1 MLTYSFENRGK
12 DSLYEYLYKQI
23 KNDING
29 HKLST
34 GEKLPSKRAL
44 AKHLN
49 ISTITVE
56 NAYSQLVAEGYI
68 YSIPKSGFYVSDISM
83 ANNSVWTI
91 LDKES
96 VEKTDT
102 IKVEE
107 KTPDYF
113 MDFVNNSIVSENFPF
128 STWNKLL
135 RETMSED
142 RNDLMVKAP
151 SIGIYELRLAIK
163 NYLYQF
169 RGMVVEPEQ
178 IVVGAGTEYLYGLII
193 QLLGFDKI
201 YGVEEPGYQKISRI
215 YGANK
220 VTCVHIPLDENGI
233 DMVELKKSH
242 AHVVHISPSHHFPTG
257 VVTPISRRHE
267 LLSWAA
273 QSKDRFIIE
282 DDYDSEFRLLGKPIP
297 ALHSIDGS
305 EKVIYI
311 NTFSKSLTSTI
322 RISYMVLP
330 KTLMERYNKELSF
343 YACTVSNF
351 EQYTLA
357 EFIQQGYLEK
367 HINRM
372 RNHYR
377 SIRDTILANIKSK
390 MENKKSI
397 IMEEDAGLHFLL
409 KMETELS
416 DMELIHRAA
425 KNGIHVSCLSQYYYD
440 QTKAIDHTLIINY
453 SGVNSDKISEAIDR
467 LYDCL

>member
-23 KNDING
+23 KNDINT
-29 HKLST
+29 HKLSP

-68 YSIPKSGFYVSDISM
+68 YSIPKSGFYVSDISIS
-83 ANNSVWTI
+83 NNVGTI
-91 LDKES
+91 LDQETIDNE
-96 VEKTDT
+96 EKM
-102 IKVEE
+102 KVEE
-107 KTPDYF
+107 DTSDYF
-113 MDFVNNSIVSENFPF
+113 MDFANNSTVSENFPF

-142 RNDLMVKAP
+142 RHNLMVKAP
-151 SIGIYELRLAIK
+151 SIGIYQLRLAIK
-163 NYLYQF
+163 NYLFQF

-215 YGANK
+215 YRANK
-220 VTCVHIPLDENGI
+220 VKCVHISLDDNGI
-233 DMVELKKSH
+233 DMKELDKSH
-242 AHVVHISPSHHFPTG
+242 ADVVHITPSHHFPTG
-257 VVTPISRRHE
+257 IVTPISRRHE
-267 LLSWAA
+267 LLSWATR
-273 QSKDRFIIE
+273 SKDRFIIE

-357 EFIQQGYLEK
+357 KFIDQGYLEK

-377 SIRDTILANIKSK
+377 SIRDTILDNIKYR
-390 MENKKSI
+390 MEEEKI
-397 IMEEDAGLHFLL
+397 LIMEEDAGLHFLL
-409 KMETELS
+409 KVETELS
-416 DMELIHRAA
+416 DKELIRRAA
-425 KNGIHVSCLSQYYYD
+425 EKGIHVSCLSQYYYD
-440 QTKAIDHTLIINY
+440 QAKAIDHTLIINY
-453 SGVNSDKISEAIDR
+453 SGVKADKISEAVDR
-467 LYDCL
+467 LYECL